1 MIFPAQLTSYFL
13 PLFFQETVHYLQH
26 WKLQFEEALNSP
38 DPKEGLRTL
47 IDPKLGEDY
56 PIDSILKVKTMQK
69 KMPLH
74 IRFSRVVDEIL
85 EG

>member
-1 MIFPAQLTSYFL
+1 
-13 PLFFQETVHYLQH
+13 
-26 WKLQFEEALNSP
+26 
-38 DPKEGLRTL
+38 L